1 MYVHV
6 PDVSDVVTRRRARS
20 MTQLNGLHGQ
30 RSTVGARPRGRF
42 EHMSQVLCRNWRVV
56 LQSVAVEPMTGAENV
71 CPALAKLSCQTA
83 GARKTN
89 TLCSLGQK

>member
-1 MYVHV
+1 MQHMYVHV

-42 EHMSQVLCRNWRVV
+42 EHMSQQRRFAECRRG
-56 LQSVAVEPMTGAENV
+56 E
-71 CPALAKLSCQTA
+71 
-83 GARKTN
+83 TN
-89 TLCSLGQK
+89 